1 MLPELRQLRYFVAVA
16 EELHFSKAAKRLNIA
31 QPPLSQQIR
40 QLEIAVGATL
50 FVRSTRR
57 VELTPAGRVFLD
69 GALRT
74 LAEAER
80 ASEAARRASRGSF
93 ETLRVGFT
101 EAAAFAALPSA
112 VARFRERFPG
122 VHLEL
127 QEDAGAAALIDA
139 VHRDLVDVMI
149 ARGPVEASGLH
160 TVTLLEERFCA
171 ALPETHPLA
180 RRARVPLKALAGEP
194 MVLFPRRRSPAYYD
208 LLIGMCRDAGFTPN
222 VAHEVLRYT
231 TIVGLIAAGS
241 AVAIIPRSN
250 RSLQRDGV
258 VYRDLVGTTATAR
271 LVAVYRPD
279 HGSPALDAFIAAS
292 REPSR
297 GAAPGSR

>member
-80 ASEAARRASRGSF
+80 ATEAALRASRGSF

-101 EAAAFAALPSA
+101 EAAAFVALPRA

-127 QEDAGAAALIDA
+127 HEDAGATSLIEA
-139 VHRDLVDVMI
+139 VHRDLVDLLIV
-149 ARGPVEASGLH
+149 RGPVEASGLQV
-160 TVTLLEERFCA
+160 VTLLEERFCV
-171 ALPETHPLA
+171 ALPASHPLA
-180 RRARVPLKALAGEP
+180 RRTRVPLKALAGEP

-208 LLIGMCRDAGFTPN
+208 MLIGMCRDAGFTPD
-222 VAHEVLRYT
+222 VSHEVLRYT
-231 TIVGLIAAGS
+231 TIVALIAAGA
-241 AVAIIPRSN
+241 AVGIIPKSN

-258 VYRDLVGTTATAR
+258 AYRDLVGTTATAR
-271 LVAVYRPD
+271 LVAVCRPE
-279 HGSPALDAFIAAS
+279 HGSPVLEAFIAAA
-292 REPSR
+292 RD
-297 GAAPGSR
+297 A